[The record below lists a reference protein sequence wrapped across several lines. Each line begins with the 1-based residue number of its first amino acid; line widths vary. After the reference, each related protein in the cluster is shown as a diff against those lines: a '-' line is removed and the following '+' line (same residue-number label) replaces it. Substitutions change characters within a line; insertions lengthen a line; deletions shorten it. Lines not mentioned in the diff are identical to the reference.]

1 MTDGNVF
8 AEEKEN
14 LKRTAQISLFG
25 KKITVKNYLCA
36 KNGCP
41 YKQKPEPLEL
51 QLSIVPTFYCGAHCS
66 FCSAA
71 ASAGNRSFLDIKKLE
86 KVLRELDSK
95 KVIRGISITGGEPF
109 TDITLLNEIIEMI
122 FDICGVEKEISINT
136 NGSGLSRLKEIQR
149 LPYVDTI
156 HISRHHYDDEKN
168 RAYFGIPVATGEEIA
183 KITDIVKD
191 PKLFVFNCLLLKGG
205 IDSKE
210 ECIRF
215 LEFAGKTG
223 VPKVGFITPMVVNG
237 YTEKN
242 RISYTKVFDRNEP
255 RTLFTT
261 GYRDF
266 ESCRCQDGVYLTDSG
281 KLVEFYG
288 RETEYGCTGYV
299 RGLVYGADNVL
310 RTGFSPD
317 AEVIFEQG

>member
-1 MTDGNVF
+1 MTDSNTSTEV
-8 AEEKEN
+8 EN
-14 LKRTAQISLFG
+14 DFRRTAQITLFG
-25 KKITVKNYLCA
+25 KEITVKNYLCA

-41 YKQKPEPLEL
+41 YKQKPKPLEL
-51 QLSIVPTFYCGAHCS
+51 QLSIVPTFYCGAGCA

-71 ASAGNRSFLDIKKLE
+71 ASAGNRAFLDVRKLE

-109 TDITLLNEIIEMI
+109 TDTGLLNEIIEMI
-122 FDICGVEKEISINT
+122 FDICGVETEISINT
-136 NGSGLSRLKEIQR
+136 NGSGLFKLKDIRRLA
-149 LPYVDTI
+149 YVDTI

-168 RAYFGIPVATGEEIA
+168 RSYFGIPVATGAEIA
-183 KITDIVKD
+183 ETVDIVKD

-205 IDSKE
+205 MDSKE
-210 ECIRF
+210 ECIKF
-215 LEFAGKTG
+215 LEFAGKIG

-242 RISYTKVFDRNEP
+242 RVSYTEVFDRNDS
-255 RTLFTT
+255 RILFTT
-261 GYRDF
+261 GFKDF
-266 ESCRCQDGVYLTDSG
+266 DLCRCQDGVYLTESG

-288 RETEYGCTGYV
+288 RETEYGCAGYV